1 MIWIEGKTHRP
12 SLLCYRFLVI
22 LNDVKDLKQFGMIL
36 RQALEPSRGRLGNR
50 PSQYTAVSMHKIPH
64 CVRDD
69 KVALEEGGLG
79 HDSHQGV
86 YDLVGQA
93 IAPVFR
99 SSSLAKHRITA

>member
-1 MIWIEGKTHRP
+1 MIWIEGKAHRP
-12 SLLCYRFLVI
+12 SLLYYRFLVI
-22 LNDVKDLKQFGMIL
+22 LNDVKDLKQWVRSLDM
-36 RQALEPSRGRLGNR
+36 LGNR
-50 PSQYTAVSMHKIPH
+50 TSTGSGTVLRCTAVSMGEIPH

-86 YDLVGQA
+86 YDLFGQA

-99 SSSLAKHRITA
+99 WSSLSKHRITA